1 MKMRKVVLDENI
13 IPPITH
19 PWGRVWIQ
27 PNPKDIILDDE
38 YAAMKQKDFDLLA
51 DYTASEPTG
60 KYNGKMWKG
69 EFDTAFG
76 RNGISVGAMM
86 KTPFH
91 KKFTFLI
98 VKF

>member
-69 EFDTAFG
+69 EFDTAS
-76 RNGISVGAMM
+76 GITLSYEDRTTSDTQETRKEKQV
-86 KTPFH
+86 
-91 KKFTFLI
+91 
-98 VKF
+98 

>member
-60 KYNGKMWKG
+60 KWI
-69 EFDTAFG
+69 G
-76 RNGISVGAMM
+76 RNVLRSSHVSGRAKYGLFS
-86 KTPFH
+86 T
-91 KKFTFLI
+91 
-98 VKF
+98 